1 MASAGKPACEQD
13 PSRRSITSLR
23 LLPTVGYSE
32 VAHSSGNRKVAH
44 TRDEERDMDALIVA
58 AKGGGGK
65 GAGGQ
70 GGKAAP
76 NPNWPSRT
84 GNPSGGD
91 RGNNPPK
98 K

>member
-1 MASAGKPACEQD
+1 MS
-13 PSRRSITSLR
+13 
-23 LLPTVGYSE
+23 
-32 VAHSSGNRKVAH
+32 KVA
-44 TRDEERDMDALIVA
+44 TV

-65 GAGGQ
+65 SGGQ
-70 GGKAAP
+70 GGNTSP

-91 RGNNPPK
+91 RGNNPPPK

>member
-1 MASAGKPACEQD
+1 M
-13 PSRRSITSLR
+13 L
-23 LLPTVGYSE
+23 
-32 VAHSSGNRKVAH
+32 
-44 TRDEERDMDALIVA
+44 
-58 AKGGGGK
+58 AKGGGQ
-65 GAGGQ
+65 Q
-70 GGKAAP
+70 GGKGAP